1 MKNRR
6 GPTANHMLSRWWFV
20 NGGGWLLSTEVVDVN
35 RPVPLSSDEALKGC
49 GSQQGWRL
57 LL

>member
-6 GPTANHMLSRWWFV
+6 GATANHMLWWFV

-35 RPVPLSSDEALKGC
+35 RGAVAKRAMKL
-49 GSQQGWRL
+49 
-57 LL
+57 